1 MNWSP
6 DNRSMAFVDTR
17 TGTPNVWSVPVLGDG
32 GEKQLTHFTSGF
44 IADFHYSNDG
54 KSLAIV
60 RGSRQSD
67 VILFTT
73 PK

>member
-1 MNWSP
+1 
-6 DNRSMAFVDTR
+6 MAFVDTR
-17 TGTPNVWSVPVLGDG
+17 TGTPNVWALPVLGDG

-44 IADFHYSNDG
+44 IWDFHYAFDG

-67 VILFTT
+67 VVLFATT
-73 PK
+73 K